1 MIAKLHRI
9 LIDGQ
14 DSNLNNPTTKLRI
27 VWGKAFNEVY
37 CHHALLEFSSI
48 QSTLFSPKIAKVSVL
63 MRDNM
68 IEKGQVSSFSESRLT
83 RYLPVTQMSSI
94 LTIPL
99 NSPDILDALCENG
112 WTKLKGGERGAPKS
126 FPLSMEIEMES
137 YPRCEINF
145 KHEEGKYPYTLSEL
159 YFESLSNGEKVE
171 TIIEIK

>member
-1 MIAKLHRI
+1 MSVKFYRV

-14 DSNLNNPTTKLRI
+14 DSYINNPTTKLRI

-37 CHHALLEFSSI
+37 CHHALLELSLNNL
-48 QSTLFSPKIAKVSVL
+48 TLFSPEIAKVSVL
-63 MRDNM
+63 VRNNM
-68 IEKGQVSSFSESRLT
+68 IEKGQVSSFSDSRLT
-83 RYLPVTQMSSI
+83 RYLPVIQKSSI

-137 YPRCEINF
+137 YPPCEINF

-159 YFESLSNGEKVE
+159 HFESLSNGEKVE

>member
-14 DSNLNNPTTKLRI
+14 DSNINNPTTKLRI
-27 VWGKAFNEVY
+27 VWGKAFDDVY
-37 CHHALLEFSSI
+37 CHHALLELSAL
-48 QSTLFSPKIAKVSVL
+48 QSTLFSPEIAKVSVL
-63 MRDNM
+63 VRNNM
-68 IEKGQVSSFSESRLT
+68 IEKGQVSSFSDSRLT
-83 RYLPVTQMSSI
+83 RYLPVTQDSSI
-94 LTIPL
+94 LSIPL

-145 KHEEGKYPYTLSEL
+145 KHGEGKYPYTLSEVH
-159 YFESLSNGEKVE
+159 FDSFSNGEKVE
-171 TIIEIK
+171 TIIEIQ

>member
-1 MIAKLHRI
+1 MISKSHKI

-14 DSNLNNPTTKLRI
+14 DSNINTPTTKLRI
-27 VWGKAFNEVY
+27 VWGKAFDDVY
-37 CHHALLEFSSI
+37 CHHALLELSAI
-48 QSTLFSPKIAKVSVL
+48 QSSLFSPEIAKVSVFV
-63 MRDNM
+63 RNNM
-68 IEKGQVSSFSESRLT
+68 IEKGLVSSFSDSRLT
-83 RYLPVTQMSSI
+83 RYLPVIQKSSI
-94 LTIPL
+94 LSIPL

-145 KHEEGKYPYTLSEL
+145 KYEDGKYPYTLSEL

-171 TIIEIK
+171 TIIEIE